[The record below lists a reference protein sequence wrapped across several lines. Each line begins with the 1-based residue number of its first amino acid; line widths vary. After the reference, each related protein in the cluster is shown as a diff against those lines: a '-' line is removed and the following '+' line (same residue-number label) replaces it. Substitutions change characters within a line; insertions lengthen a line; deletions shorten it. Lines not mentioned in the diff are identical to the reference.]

1 MRVLKNVLLSVFN
14 NIEDANNRKVML
26 VRNNV
31 DAEKLIESA
40 QQSKLNPL
48 AGGSCIPFSLS
59 TPGVDLVINEEQ
71 IIGVL
76 TNTKVLSTEASGMGI
91 MYVVSDMLIDDAYYF
106 LMKQNL
112 HTNEHGFLYLNS
124 ESVGFGLRGIT
135 SGIDTNI
142 DEVLQIITFDL
153 IINYNPEVATKTP
166 VIDEDS
172 AVCVDV
178 QPSAEPV
185 KEAKKTTRN
194 TEAKTVKEK
203 AATKAEPKTRK
214 NQQSS
219 EK

>member
-142 DEVLQIITFDL
+142 DEILQIITFDL

-166 VIDEDS
+166 VIDEDA
-172 AVCVDV
+172 AVVVDV

-185 KEAKKTTRN
+185 KEAKK
-194 TEAKTVKEK
+194 K
-203 AATKAEPKTRK
+203 
-214 NQQSS
+214 QQ
-219 EK
+219 EIQKLKL

>member
-26 VRNNV
+26 VRNNA

-91 MYVVSDMLIDDAYYF
+91 MYVVSDVLIDDAYYL

-112 HTNEHGFLYLNS
+112 HTNEHGILYLNS

-135 SGIDTNI
+135 TGVDTNI

-153 IINYNPEVATKTP
+153 IINYNQEVATKTP
-166 VIDEDS
+166 VIDEDT
-172 AVCVDV
+172 AVAVDI

-194 TEAKTVKEK
+194 TEAKTAKEK
-203 AATKAEPKTRK
+203 RAKATAEAKASK
-214 NQQSS
+214 QQV

>member
-76 TNTKVLSTEASGMGI
+76 TNTKVLSTEASGMGV
-91 MYVVSDMLIDDAYYF
+91 MYVVSDVLIDDAYYL

-112 HTNEHGFLYLNS
+112 HTNEHGILYLNS

-135 SGIDTNI
+135 SGVDTNI

-166 VIDEDS
+166 VIDEDA
-172 AVCVDV
+172 AVVVDV

-219 EK
+219 KK

>member
-91 MYVVSDMLIDDAYYF
+91 MYVVSDVLIDDAYYL

-112 HTNEHGFLYLNS
+112 HTNEHGILYLNS

-135 SGIDTNI
+135 TGVDTNI

-166 VIDEDS
+166 VIDEDA
-172 AVCVDV
+172 AVVVDV

-185 KEAKKTTRN
+185 SEAKKRTRN
-194 TEAKTVKEK
+194 SEAKTTKVKKVATAESK
-203 AATKAEPKTRK
+203 AAKKPV
-214 NQQSS
+214 

>member
-91 MYVVSDMLIDDAYYF
+91 MYVVSDMLIDDAYYL

-214 NQQSS
+214 NQQPS

>member
-142 DEVLQIITFDL
+142 DEILQIITFDL

-166 VIDEDS
+166 VIDEDA
-172 AVCVDV
+172 AVVVDV

-185 KEAKKTTRN
+185 K
-194 TEAKTVKEK
+194 EAKTVKEK

-214 NQQSS
+214 NQQPS